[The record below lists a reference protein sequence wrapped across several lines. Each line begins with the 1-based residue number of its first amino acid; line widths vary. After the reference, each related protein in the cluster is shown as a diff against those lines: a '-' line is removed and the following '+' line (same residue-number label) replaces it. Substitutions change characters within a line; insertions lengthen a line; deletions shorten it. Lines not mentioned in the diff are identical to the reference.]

1 MTSRTRT
8 STKCLQIRNV
18 IGKKFL
24 ARTKEASIVSCNVAL
39 PQCYCCV
46 RDAFKKKNFIW
57 KEKFLSGG
65 GGGKKK
71 GPNFP
76 SKRAKKVG
84 N

>member
-1 MTSRTRT
+1 MWAQVTWW
-8 STKCLQIRNV
+8 Q
-18 IGKKFL
+18 
-24 ARTKEASIVSCNVAL
+24 SCKL
-39 PQCYCCV
+39 GMPS
-46 RDAFKKKNFIW
+46 KKKNFIW

-71 GPNFP
+71 WPNFP

>member
-1 MTSRTRT
+1 MPS
-8 STKCLQIRNV
+8 
-18 IGKKFL
+18 
-24 ARTKEASIVSCNVAL
+24 
-39 PQCYCCV
+39 
-46 RDAFKKKNFIW
+46 KKKNFIW

>member
-1 MTSRTRT
+1 M
-8 STKCLQIRNV
+8 LQLP
-18 IGKKFL
+18 F
-24 ARTKEASIVSCNVAL
+24 SSCCRL
-39 PQCYCCV
+39 PLNYLSCPDKYDFYGQAISPTLPL

>member
-1 MTSRTRT
+1 MTINGYETINSKILLLWT
-8 STKCLQIRNV
+8 SFTVSKGCLQ
-18 IGKKFL
+18 
-24 ARTKEASIVSCNVAL
+24 
-39 PQCYCCV
+39 
-46 RDAFKKKNFIW
+46 KKNFIW

>member
-1 MTSRTRT
+1 MNSEKF
-8 STKCLQIRNV
+8 SLKWNDFEANISKGCLQ
-18 IGKKFL
+18 
-24 ARTKEASIVSCNVAL
+24 
-39 PQCYCCV
+39 
-46 RDAFKKKNFIW
+46 KKNFIW

>member
-1 MTSRTRT
+1 MSVEMAEAEMYCRFLW
-8 STKCLQIRNV
+8 SFSGLGNL
-18 IGKKFL
+18 GMPSKK
-24 ARTKEASIVSCNVAL
+24 T
-39 PQCYCCV
+39 
-46 RDAFKKKNFIW
+46 NFIW